1 MSGKPLLEM
10 GILAVDDNPA
20 NVRLL
25 ERILGSAGF
34 VAVEGVTDPTKVVAK
49 ILGGEVDLLLL
60 DLMMPE
66 MDGFAV
72 MAALAEVVPAGSY
85 LPILVLTADSSS
97 ETKRRALGAG
107 AHDFLTK
114 PFDPVEVEL
123 RIRNLLH
130 TRSLHL
136 QLMSHAETLEQRV
149 AERTSELE
157 QARVEVLERLALAA
171 EFRDDETGKHTQ
183 RVGRACGSLS
193 RELGLSA
200 QREGLIRR
208 AAPLH
213 DIGKI
218 GVPDAILLKPGRLTP
233 AEFEVM
239 KTHTTIGGRIL
250 SGSTV
255 PLLQMAEQ
263 IALSHHEKW
272 DGTGYP
278 QGLAGNQIPLPGRI
292 LAVVDVFDAL
302 TSPRPYKPAWTP
314 ADALAEIKAQ
324 SGRHFDPDAVEA
336 FVHVL
341 DSTGGSE
348 WSEHW

>member
-1 MSGKPLLEM
+1 MNEPELRQM
-10 GILAVDDNPA
+10 RILAVDDNPA

-25 ERILGSAGF
+25 ERILGGAGF
-34 VAVEGVTDPTKVVAK
+34 LAVEGMTDPTQAIPRVA
-49 ILGGEVDLLLL
+49 GGRVDLLLL

-72 MAALAEVVPAGSY
+72 MAALRGVVPPESY

-97 ETKRRALGAG
+97 ETKRRALAAG

-130 TRSLHL
+130 TRDLHL
-136 QLMSHAETLEQRV
+136 QLVGHAEALERRV
-149 AERTSELE
+149 SERTAELE

-183 RVGRACGSLS
+183 RVGRACGALA
-193 RELGLSA
+193 RALGLPADQAS
-200 QREGLIRR
+200 LIQR

-218 GVPDAILLKPGRLTP
+218 GIPDAILLKPSRLSP

-239 KTHTTIGGRIL
+239 KTHTTIGARIL
-250 SGSTV
+250 SGSSV
-255 PLLQMAEQ
+255 PLLRLAEE
-263 IALSHHEKW
+263 IAVSHHEKW
-272 DGTGYP
+272 DGSGYP
-278 QGLAGNQIPLPGRI
+278 RGLAGEAIPLPGRI

-302 TSPRPYKPAWTP
+302 TSPRPYKPAWSP
-314 ADALAEIKAQ
+314 RDALAELEAQ
-324 SGRHFDPDAVEA
+324 AERHFDPRAVSA
-336 FVHVL
+336 FIRML
-341 DSTGGSE
+341 DESRGGE
-348 WSEHW
+348 WSELW

>member
-1 MSGKPLLEM
+1 MTSRRLLDM

-34 VAVEGVTDPTKVVAK
+34 VAVEGVTDPTQVLGKVAA
-49 ILGGEVDLLLL
+49 GAVDLLLL

-72 MAALAEVVPAGSY
+72 MAALADVVPAESY

-97 ETKRRALGAG
+97 ETKRRALTAG

-123 RIRNLLH
+123 RIRNLLQ

-136 QLMSHAETLEQRV
+136 ELVSHAEVLEQRV
-149 AERTSELE
+149 TERTAELE
-157 QARVEVLERLALAA
+157 RARIEVLERLALAA

-183 RVGRACGSLS
+183 RVGRACGALA
-193 RELGLSA
+193 RELGLRA
-200 QREGLIRR
+200 EQENLIRR

-239 KTHTTIGGRIL
+239 KSHTTIGARIL
-250 SGSTV
+250 SGSTGT
-255 PLLQMAEQ
+255 LLQMAEQ
-263 IALSHHEKW
+263 IAVSHHEKW
-272 DGTGYP
+272 DGSGYP
-278 QGLAGNQIPLPGRI
+278 RGLGEAEIPLPGRI

-314 ADALAEIKAQ
+314 ADALAEIKVQ
-324 SGRHFDPDAVEA
+324 SGRHFDPEVVTA
-336 FVHVL
+336 FVRLL

-348 WSEHW
+348 WAERW